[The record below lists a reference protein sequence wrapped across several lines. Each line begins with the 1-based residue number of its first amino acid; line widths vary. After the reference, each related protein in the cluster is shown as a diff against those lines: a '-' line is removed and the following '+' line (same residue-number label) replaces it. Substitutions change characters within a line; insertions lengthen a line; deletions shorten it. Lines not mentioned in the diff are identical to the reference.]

1 MCVLAEGHLA
11 LLPPEPIGIFLTLLG
26 CTGEWRPAAEVYQ
39 LPPEGPPSPAT
50 SPHPSHWSCCL
61 AGRWPCGH
69 QCWPILLGR
78 KGLPAYPPASAFF
91 SWILLNFSSCAACIR
106 NTIVLCFSVA
116 GRRPQKNKCPVRCRS
131 GFPQPR
137 LSLSLR
143 MAQHTAKGRAHDSEQ
158 MLTPTQS
165 AGFTGC
171 LLSV

>member
-1 MCVLAEGHLA
+1 MYWQRVTWPSCLMN
-11 LLPPEPIGIFLTLLG
+11 LLEYSLPCWGAWESGRLQQTCASFLLRDLLHPP
-26 CTGEWRPAAEVYQ
+26 
-39 LPPEGPPSPAT
+39 PPP
-50 SPHPSHWSCCL
+50 PHPSHWSCCL

-69 QCWPILLGR
+69 QRLLMLLGR

-143 MAQHTAKGRAHDSEQ
+143 MAQHTAKRYAHD
-158 MLTPTQS
+158 
-165 AGFTGC
+165 
-171 LLSV
+171 